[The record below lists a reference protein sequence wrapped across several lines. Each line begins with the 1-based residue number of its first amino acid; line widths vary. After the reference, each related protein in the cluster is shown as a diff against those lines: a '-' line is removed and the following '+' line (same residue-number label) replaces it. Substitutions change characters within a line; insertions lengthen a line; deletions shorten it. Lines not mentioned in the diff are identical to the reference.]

1 MLRNGTRQFC
11 VISNSLKSSGQNR
24 GGQSYYGDSKCREL
38 DVSIDNGWEGSKV
51 YSPRSLSIEYP
62 NKARTDPSAL
72 WNPFQALTASEFTL
86 QDQELRHEPGWNTM
100 DVSVNGFA
108 ATPVPS
114 KAKEGCW
121 VGRAD
126 VGFTFANDTG
136 LLPNDLFRF
145 KEEKGFRMM
154 IKGGL

>member
-1 MLRNGTRQFC
+1 
-11 VISNSLKSSGQNR
+11 
-24 GGQSYYGDSKCREL
+24 
-38 DVSIDNGWEGSKV
+38 
-51 YSPRSLSIEYP
+51 
-62 NKARTDPSAL
+62 
-72 WNPFQALTASEFTL
+72 
-86 QDQELRHEPGWNTM
+86 M

-108 ATPVPS
+108 ATPVHS
-114 KAKEGCW
+114 KAKEGCC
-121 VGRAD
+121 RAD